1 MSTKLTNQELFNFC
15 QHFAVIL
22 HAGISAAEGLH
33 FLEETSSSPRS
44 QEIFHTLIRDMEES
58 GSLAFAMEGSGLFPE
73 SMTAYVKI
81 GEEAGCLDEVMDSLS
96 NYYEQEIQIASQ
108 IRSAVTYPLIML
120 GMMAA
125 VILILL
131 VKVLPVFRQVFRQMG
146 MEMEGISG
154 RLLRAGNVISRYST
168 IFFLLLLLLVAGILF
183 FTIHP
188 KGRARMSQL
197 LQKLPHIR
205 EIPMSVDY
213 SRLTQSLS
221 MGLRSGLGPELTLEL
236 AQNLITHP
244 LVLERLKKTEAL
256 LQEGERFGTAL
267 TESGLFSGMNGRLIA
282 VGFQA
287 GSGDEVLLKLSH
299 RFREDSLSM
308 IAQTV
313 SVVEPTI
320 VIALSFLVG
329 LVLLSVMMPLLGI
342 LSEMIV

>member
-1 MSTKLTNQELFNFC
+1 MATKLTNQELFNFC
-15 QHFAVIL
+15 QHFSVIL

-44 QEIFHTLIRDMEES
+44 QEIFQLLIQDMEEN
-58 GSLAFAMEGSGLFPE
+58 GSLALALEHSGLFPP
-73 SMTAYVKI
+73 SMTAYVRT
-81 GEEAGCLDEVMDSLS
+81 GEETGCLDEVMDSLCG
-96 NYYEQEIQIASQ
+96 YYEQEIQISAQ

-146 MEMEGISG
+146 MEMGGISG
-154 RLLRAGNVISRYST
+154 GLLKAGSVISRYST
-168 IFFLLLLLLVAGILF
+168 VFFVILLLLVAAALF
-183 FTIHP
+183 FSLHP
-188 KGRARMSQL
+188 KGRAKMSQF
-197 LQKLPHIR
+197 LQKLPYIR
-205 EIPMSVDY
+205 EIPISVDY

-221 MGLRSGLGPELTLEL
+221 MGLRSGLGPELTIEL
-236 AQNLITHP
+236 AKNLISHP
-244 LVLERLKKTEAL
+244 LVLERVEKTEAL
-256 LQEGERFGTAL
+256 MQEGERFGTAL
-267 TESGLFSGMNGRLIA
+267 TKSGLFSGMNGRLIS

-287 GSGDEVLLKLSH
+287 GSGDEVLQKLSL
-299 RFREDSLSM
+299 RFREDSISM
-308 IAQTV
+308 ISQAV

-320 VIALSFLVG
+320 VIALSLLVG